1 MEGTTQTQK
10 KKPSG
15 ETAEGFIRKVRQ
27 YTRRRYTAEQK
38 IRVVLEGMKREI
50 TVSELCRQEGIASAI
65 YYSWVKDFMEGG
77 KASLQGDTLRG
88 ANRDEV
94 MRLKK
99 EKEQLKALI
108 GEKELELYLY
118 KKSLSA

>member
-10 KKPSG
+10 KNPSG
-15 ETAEGFIRKVRQ
+15 VTAEGFIRSVRK
-27 YTRRRYTAEQK
+27 YTRNRYTAEQK
-38 IRVVLEGMKREI
+38 IRIVLEGMKREI
-50 TVSELCRQEGIASAI
+50 TVSELCRREGIASAI

-77 KASLQGDTLRG
+77 KASLQGDTLRE

-108 GEKELELYLY
+108 GEKEL
-118 KKSLSA
+118 